1 MGNVNVSPGL
11 FPIGCASGL
20 VQLNPNT
27 PCVASWAGNQGIAVN
42 PVTGKI
48 YVTYTGNYNFV
59 AGQANSYS
67 YVMVLAPTGTQSVD
81 PEGASPSATKT
92 PSEVFAGTAPLAAGA
107 GAIDAAISTR
117 LNTLFIAN
125 SGANTV
131 SAFNLASL
139 TVAATIPVGASP
151 RALAID
157 EAANAL
163 YTFNADGSISI
174 LDANQNK
181 LLANFPIDT
190 NAAGLQGLNPQAIAY
205 SRSSGKLYAI
215 NAFNQIDVIDPV
227 AQTVLTTIPDAD
239 ASNVAIDQA
248 TNTIYVSQYSDG
260 TVWVIDG
267 ATDRLVRI
275 ISDVGLPALPLGC
288 YRLKDSPN
296 SCLQMSSGLTKIAVD
311 EGLGRIYVLG
321 QYDGRVVT
329 IDSKTNRVIGAQYI
343 NAGDYGLAVDP
354 RTHTVFADNFFT
366 PALCVLDGQSG
377 KIGSVVNFNSL
388 FCNTAGTSC
397 YDQTDLKSVTVNPAT
412 GGIYVLDQGDLNPK
426 GTSLLYLVKP
436 TRAP

>member
-1 MGNVNVSPGL
+1 
-11 FPIGCASGL
+11 
-20 VQLNPNT
+20 
-27 PCVASWAGNQGIAVN
+27 
-42 PVTGKI
+42 
-48 YVTYTGNYNFV
+48 
-59 AGQANSYS
+59 
-67 YVMVLAPTGTQSVD
+67 MVLAPTGTQSVD